1 MPLKHKLADYL
12 PSDWKVYAF
21 TAVALLS
28 LAFYFIIL
36 GLIQFAGMLKLLFL
50 FISLT
55 ILIII
60 MRFPER
66 ISEVGGTD
74 IELVLIAYMG
84 AFYGPTIGAL
94 FGFISTATSE
104 YFTVNTPQYRIAETI
119 AHTIV
124 GFVAG
129 MWLILSPE
137 NYMMVLMLFVVISHV
152 ISRPICI
159 ALGCPF
165 VPQLGYGLVNIL
177 WSYVIIRQFG
187 LYLFTIFA

>member
-1 MPLKHKLADYL
+1 MKLSERLAHYL
-12 PSDWKVYAF
+12 PNDWKIYAF

-28 LAFYFIIL
+28 LGLYFVIL
-36 GLIQFAGMLKLLFL
+36 GLIQFAGTLKLIFL

-74 IELVLIAYMG
+74 IELVLIAFMG
-84 AFYGPTIGAL
+84 AFYGPTIGGA
-94 FGFISTATSE
+94 FGFLSTAVSE
-104 YFTVNTPQYRIAETI
+104 YFTANTPQYRIAETI

-124 GFVAG
+124 GIVAG
-129 MWLILSPE
+129 LWLTLTPE
-137 NYMMVLMLFVVISHV
+137 NYMFVLMVFVVVSHV

-159 ALGCPF
+159 AIGCPF
-165 VPQLGYGLVNIL
+165 VPQVGYMFVNIL

-187 LYLFTIFA
+187 LYLFSIFA